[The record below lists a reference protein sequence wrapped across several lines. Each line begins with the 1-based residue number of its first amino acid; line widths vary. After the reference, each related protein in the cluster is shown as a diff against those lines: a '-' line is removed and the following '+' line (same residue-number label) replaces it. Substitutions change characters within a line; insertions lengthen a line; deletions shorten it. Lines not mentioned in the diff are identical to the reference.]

1 MDLVDNIQ
9 AFAAMFD
16 TIPIDGFRMSCVDVG
31 IPCIF
36 VQASQL
42 SVLDTILPDEAPDL
56 VSRLESIR
64 RSATIAM
71 GLATDKV
78 SVPEAAP
85 PILMVS
91 LPTPYSTLSGE
102 NVREDSTDVII
113 WSLSGIGFHRA
124 LQITASRATTVAA
137 KIDGTVAARPSKWDF
152 AGYCKIRC
160 QGFRD

>member
-1 MDLVDNIQ
+1 MDLVDIIQ

-71 GLATDKV
+71 GLAMGLATDKV

-113 WSLSGIGFHRA
+113 WSLS
-124 LQITASRATTVAA
+124 
-137 KIDGTVAARPSKWDF
+137 
-152 AGYCKIRC
+152 
-160 QGFRD
+160 